1 MKQLKESLTRMLM
14 VALMGLSACAA
25 PGHHHPPPPADE
37 SQTAPLLGTADERT
51 AHTAAP
57 VEATGPLAL
66 VSVTID
72 NDQPHQVMAGFG
84 ASHVA
89 LVYGGIGDLLTPSL
103 RAQAIDAVYRQVGL
117 NLGNLEATLLETPG
131 GWNQRRN
138 DDDDPFHINPSGFI
152 SLNADAIKTH
162 VIDLA
167 EPLGFTDYFPGQKIN
182 LRWASPWLAKLRQK
196 DYARYLEEAAEQ
208 VVAEQIHWRDQY
220 RLVPKYHMLF
230 NEPLSGNNE
239 LRPGTTRDVVDIV
252 KRTGARL
259 RQAGF
264 SEVKF
269 LVPNEETVEQSY
281 ATTWAILTDKEAR
294 QYIGAIGYH
303 TYPYGSTYASI
314 PNILRTSGAG
324 KPSLEAI
331 RIRQRL
337 RDLARR
343 YELPLWMTEVSHG
356 QVDPLSFD
364 ALRGRAI
371 HIHDELVYADAAAYF
386 GMLNIWDS
394 RSQQSHFG
402 NNDLFSPDNE
412 GNIVFVDS
420 RKGTVHISGTG
431 YAIGHY
437 ARWIKRG
444 SVRIE
449 ATSNDALLQ
458 VTAFRDDTAARLV
471 VVLINNAAGERSV
484 EVNIQRLTLAS
495 ASLTG
500 EQSTA
505 SAFWQA
511 LVPASPTGPNA
522 FGIRLPALSITTL
535 AAQITVKR

>member
-1 MKQLKESLTRMLM
+1 M
-14 VALMGLSACAA
+14 
-25 PGHHHPPPPADE
+25 
-37 SQTAPLLGTADERT
+37 
-51 AHTAAP
+51 AHAAAP
-57 VEATGPLAL
+57 VEASGLLSTVL
-66 VSVTID
+66 VTID
-72 NDQPHQVMAGFG
+72 NNQPHQVMAGFG
-84 ASHVA
+84 ATHVA
-89 LVYGGIGDLLTPSL
+89 LVYEGIGDVLTPPL

-117 NLGNLEATLLETPG
+117 NLGNLEAALMETPG

-138 DDDDPFHINPSGFI
+138 DDADPFHINPSGFT

-167 EPLGFTDYFPGQKIN
+167 EPLGFTDFFPGQKIN
-182 LRWASPWLAKLRQK
+182 LRWASPWLAELRQK

-252 KRTGARL
+252 KRTGTRL
-259 RQAGF
+259 REAGF
-264 SEVKF
+264 AEVKF
-269 LVPNEETVEQSY
+269 VVPNEETVEQSY
-281 ATTWAILTDKEAR
+281 ATTWAILADKEAR

-324 KPSLEAI
+324 RPSLEAI

-356 QVDPLSFD
+356 EVDPLSFD

-394 RSQQSHFG
+394 RSQHSHFG
-402 NNDLFSPDNE
+402 NNNLFSPENE
-412 GNIVFVDS
+412 GNIVFVDA
-420 RKGTVHISGTG
+420 RAGTVHISGTG

-437 ARWIKRG
+437 ARWMKRG
-444 SVRIE
+444 SVRVE
-449 ATSNDALLQ
+449 ATANDALLQ
-458 VTAFRDDTAARLV
+458 VTAFRDDASTRLV
-471 VVLINNAAGERSV
+471 VVLINNASGERTV
-484 EVNIQRLTLAS
+484 EVDIQGLTLAA

-505 SAFWQA
+505 RAFWQA
-511 LVPASPTGPNA
+511 IAPGSPTGPNA
-522 FGIRLPALSITTL
+522 FSIRLPALSITTV
-535 AAQITVKR
+535 AASTTAQQ